1 MAGLLC
7 AFGISIPEMTT
18 NALSCSHANSD
29 MISYGFG
36 AIVGSG
42 IFGNILL
49 PIICIF

>member
-18 NALSCSHANSD
+18 NVLSCFHSNTD
-29 MISYGFG
+29 MVSYGFG

-42 IFGNILL
+42 IFGNFFL
-49 PIICIF
+49 F